1 MIRNAT
7 NFDKNSIL
15 KFCKDTFSWG
25 DYIQDVWDFWLSE
38 GHLLVCE
45 KKIPIGICHV
55 HFSENQIWIEGI
67 RTDPV
72 FRKQKIATSLVNRCE
87 IMGRKNNALFSYMLI
102 DTNNTASI
110 FMAKSLN
117 YEIFQTWNFY
127 SLLPSVN
134 SNYVVTFEKSL
145 NLKKFPQFVKS
156 WRWIPFDN
164 NILSSLCDENRI
176 IQSDVDGNP
185 SIAILT
191 DSEHF
196 DKTLIVTLFP
206 GSSTSVFHI
215 LSFLQNHAIKKN
227 YERIQILSKTNLSA
241 FNSLEEKLTFYL
253 MKKSLN

>member
-1 MIRNAT
+1 MIRDAT
-7 NFDKNSIL
+7 LNDKISVL
-15 KFCKDTFSWG
+15 KFCKNTFSWG
-25 DYIQDVWDFWLSE
+25 DYIQDVWNYWLSE
-38 GHLLVCE
+38 GNLLLYE
-45 KKIPIGICHV
+45 KKNPVGICHV
-55 HFSENQIWIEGI
+55 HYSENQIWIEGI
-67 RTDPV
+67 RIDPA

-102 DTNNTASI
+102 DTNNTPSL

-127 SLLPSVN
+127 SLLPSFN

-145 NLKKFPQFVKS
+145 NLEKFPQFVKS
-156 WRWIPFDN
+156 WRWIPLN
-164 NILSSLCDENRI
+164 TKNLSSLCDENRI